1 MDIVCDAMIR
11 YAERYAERLE
21 ELAAEEKDPV
31 RKKELEKMA
40 AICRRVP
47 AHAPTTVHEALQH
60 YWFIHLG
67 VVTELNPWDSFN
79 PGRLDQSLYPLYKKQ
94 LEEGTVTQEEVYEM
108 LQSFWV
114 KFNKHPSHLPLL
126 DAHFYLLNELQH
138 Q

>member
-1 MDIVCDAMIR
+1 MFRTGLLDLKEEIAESLAKTDLVNDPEGVDKRDELRAMDIVCDAMIR

-79 PGRLDQSLYPLYKKQ
+79 PDVGQQ
-94 LEEGTVTQEEVYEM
+94 LLSAV
-108 LQSFWV
+108 
-114 KFNKHPSHLPLL
+114 
-126 DAHFYLLNELQH
+126 
-138 Q
+138 